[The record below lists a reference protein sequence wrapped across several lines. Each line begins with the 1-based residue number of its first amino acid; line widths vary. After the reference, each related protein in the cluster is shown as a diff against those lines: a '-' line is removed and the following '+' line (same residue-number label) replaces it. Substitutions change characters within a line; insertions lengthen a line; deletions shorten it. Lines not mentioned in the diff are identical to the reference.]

1 MIKNRIYKRVF
12 LVLLWLLGSIE
23 LANAE
28 CNFKINLGENISKVK
43 KLSIIDEEVGSSI
56 LGNYYVDS
64 KDICLNEDLDEKIF
78 INYTFIGNELA
89 TIRIVVK
96 NNIENTISNK
106 LQLMNYVKKTY
117 GDLDTGQNPKIYNY
131 FNSWKNNNKIIIYKR
146 IKNSLNIIEE
156 ELFIS
161 NEKYQNKMRLIKA
174 KIEKREIK
182 G

>member
-64 KDICLNEDLDEKIF
+64 KNICPNEDLDKEIF
-78 INYTFIGNELA
+78 INYTFIGDELA

-117 GDLDTGQNPKIYNY
+117 GDFDTGQNPKIYNY

>member
-1 MIKNRIYKRVF
+1 MIKNKICKRIF

-28 CNFKINLGENISKVK
+28 CDFKINFGESVSKVK
-43 KLSIIDEEVGSSI
+43 KLKIFNEEGSSI
-56 LGNYYVDS
+56 LRSYYAYS
-64 KDICLNEDLDEKIF
+64 KDICPNEDLDKKIL
-78 INYTFIGNELA
+78 IKYTFIKDQLA
-89 TIRIVVK
+89 TIKILVR
-96 NNIENTISNK
+96 NNNKNTISNK

-117 GDLDTGQNPKIYNY
+117 GDFDTGQNPKIYNY